1 MGEAAIAGDC
11 ENEANIQIASSIDGK
26 RRITKEENAF
36 PGELVT
42 EVTSP
47 VFSISLQK
55 RSAPPPSNF
64 NVVLLPVCEKL
75 ATGGA
80 FDRK

>member
-11 ENEANIQIASSIDGK
+11 ENEANIQIALSIDGK

-55 RSAPPPSNF
+55 RSAPPPNF
-64 NVVLLPVCEKL
+64 NVVLLPVCETL

-80 FDRK
+80 FNRK